1 MNWDDLRYFLAVA
14 REGQMLGAASRLG
27 VSQARLSRH
36 VAALEEAIGARL
48 FERTT
53 RGSTLTEDGV
63 ALFATAERIEAEVL
77 DGTARMRGQDEVA
90 GTIRIGAP
98 DGFGSAFLAPRL
110 GKFRDAYPDLR
121 IQLVPVPRSFSL
133 SEREADLAIMV
144 GRPNKGRL
152 RVKKLVDYSLGLY
165 ASEGYL
171 ARAGTPRSID
181 DLRSHTLIGYV
192 DDLIYTPEL
201 NYALEF
207 VRDWRSDIE
216 VSTAIGQFEAV
227 RSGTGIG
234 ICHDFMATE
243 EPGLVRLFPNLSV
256 TRSYWLVWHEN
267 QAVARRVQAVVEL
280 LDELVRGDRML
291 FDATK
296 APRQSRVASRS
307 SPSDAS

>member
-14 REGQMLGAASRLG
+14 REGQMLGAAARLG

-36 VAALEEAIGARL
+36 VAALEDAVGARL

-53 RGSTLTEDGV
+53 RGSTLTEDGA

-77 DGTARMRGQDEVA
+77 AGTARMRDRDEVA

-110 GKFRDAYPDLR
+110 NKFRDAYPDLR

-144 GRPNKGRL
+144 GRPDKGRL
-152 RVKKLVDYSLGLY
+152 RVKKLVDYTLGLY

-171 ARAGTPRSID
+171 ARAGTPRRID

-201 NYALEF
+201 NYAPEF
-207 VRDWRSDIE
+207 VRDWKSDIE
-216 VSTAIGQFEAV
+216 VSTAIGQFEVV
-227 RSGTGIG
+227 RSGAGIG
-234 ICHDFMATE
+234 ICHDFMAAKET
-243 EPGLVRLFPNLSV
+243 GLVRLFPGLAV

-267 QAVARRVQAVVEL
+267 QAVARRVQAVVKL
-280 LDELVRGDRML
+280 LDEIVRDSRDL
-291 FDATK
+291 F
-296 APRQSRVASRS
+296 VAI
-307 SPSDAS
+307 